1 MTVGTNDD
9 ALPLCEG
16 WFMAISMTVGTNDK
30 TLPLCEAWF
39 MAIYGKY
46 RGCRTVGSE
55 NHTFFF
61 FEGRYLTTG
70 VIRQPCFDL
79 SCVLICGGHKLP
91 SSTHLVPIL
100 TPHQTL
106 QRHLIPMTENRCQ
119 ASADGH
125 NRDAY
130 RQSQSEA
137 VMASRRFIVV
147 SVLTQRRTVCL
158 MLPGYGPSLACG

>member
-1 MTVGTNDD
+1 MITHC
-9 ALPLCEG
+9 LCG
-16 WFMAISMTVGTNDK
+16 
-30 TLPLCEAWF
+30 EAWF
-39 MAIYGKY
+39 MAIYGKF

-61 FEGRYLTTG
+61 LFFGGRYLTTG
-70 VIRQPCFDL
+70 VIHQPCFHL
-79 SCVLICGGHKLP
+79 SCVLICGRHKLP
-91 SSTHLVPIL
+91 SSTHLVPRL

-106 QRHLIPMTENRCQ
+106 QRHLIPMTENRRQ

-137 VMASRRFIVV
+137 VTASRIFTVV
-147 SVLTQRRTVCL
+147 LVLTQRRTVCL
-158 MLPGYGPSLACG
+158 MLPGCGPSMACG